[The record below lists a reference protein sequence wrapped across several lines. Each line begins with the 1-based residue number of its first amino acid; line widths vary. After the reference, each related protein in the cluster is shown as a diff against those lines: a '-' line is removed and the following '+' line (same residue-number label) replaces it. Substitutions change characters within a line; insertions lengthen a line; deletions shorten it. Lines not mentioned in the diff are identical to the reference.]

1 MNETVTRMDSHINTY
16 TMSETGCDRDKRD
29 GAEQEKQITRMEQLL
44 RPNALQATISS
55 FFSVY
60 FCFSAFILLFN
71 NTPHL
76 SNSTYL
82 YGDAMH
88 SIAYLLACTEKLTEI
103 EEITQ
108 Q

>member
-16 TMSETGCDRDKRD
+16 TMSETGCDRDKKD

-60 FCFSAFILLFN
+60 FVFLLSFCFSTTHHIYPTAHIYTGMQCTLLL
-71 NTPHL
+71 TC
-76 SNSTYL
+76 
-82 YGDAMH
+82 
-88 SIAYLLACTEKLTEI
+88 LLALRN
-103 EEITQ
+103 
-108 Q
+108 